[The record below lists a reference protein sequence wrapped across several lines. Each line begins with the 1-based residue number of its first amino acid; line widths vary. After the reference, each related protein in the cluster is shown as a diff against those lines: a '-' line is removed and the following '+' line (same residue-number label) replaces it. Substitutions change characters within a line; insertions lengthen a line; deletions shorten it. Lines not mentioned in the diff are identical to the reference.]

1 MGQFQVEGF
10 SRPIRLD
17 RNRDGGGIIIFIRDD
32 LTCFEIKPRVLY
44 PELECTF
51 LEMRIR
57 QSKWLVVVG
66 YNPHKENIAKF
77 LNGISEELDK
87 SLPKY
92 ENMLML
98 GDWNST
104 VTEES
109 MKDFCEMY
117 NLENL
122 IKEPTCFKSTE
133 NPSSIDI
140 ILTNK
145 KHSFQHTMV
154 IETGLSDFHKMAVT
168 VMKRFFKKR
177 ESTMIEEISM
187 HLDSGKK

>member
-1 MGQFQVEGF
+1 
-10 SRPIRLD
+10 
-17 RNRDGGGIIIFIRDD
+17 
-32 LTCFEIKPRVLY
+32 
-44 PELECTF
+44 
-51 LEMRIR
+51 MRIR

-92 ENMLML
+92 ENLLML

-145 KHSFQHTMV
+145 K
-154 IETGLSDFHKMAVT
+154 
-168 VMKRFFKKR
+168 
-177 ESTMIEEISM
+177 
-187 HLDSGKK
+187 